1 MACTGQA
8 ASRFGA
14 THAALYQ
21 VGRSKS
27 GHLDSPSCRF
37 LPTGWSHEGT
47 ISMLSA
53 RRRGRKDKH
62 PNAEARLPDSPQ
74 FGRQS
79 PKQLRAA
86 PSLQSR
92 GAGAG
97 RRCNCQAA
105 AGPDKMCRDQ
115 VNVPLE
121 IVSPEDSQA
130 ERVKVTLLG
139 AKGSQQVIEVPTDVY
154 ILDSA
159 IENNI
164 DLPWSCRG
172 GICG

>member
-1 MACTGQA
+1 
-8 ASRFGA
+8 
-14 THAALYQ
+14 
-21 VGRSKS
+21 
-27 GHLDSPSCRF
+27 
-37 LPTGWSHEGT
+37 
-47 ISMLSA
+47 
-53 RRRGRKDKH
+53 
-62 PNAEARLPDSPQ
+62 
-74 FGRQS
+74 
-79 PKQLRAA
+79 
-86 PSLQSR
+86 
-92 GAGAG
+92 
-97 RRCNCQAA
+97 
-105 AGPDKMCRDQ
+105 MCRDQ